1 MSKRRQFTPEQ
12 KVAII
17 RRHLVENVP
26 VSDLCDEFG
35 IHATQYYNWQKQL
48 FENGEGA
55 FARRPNTA
63 NSKRQQNAYE
73 KKIGQL
79 EDKVKD
85 RNEVVAELMQEHVQL
100 KKELG
105 EL

>member
-1 MSKRRQFTPEQ
+1 MSTRKQFTPEQ
-12 KVAII
+12 KVAMV
-17 RRHLVENVP
+17 RRHLIENVP
-26 VSDLCDEFG
+26 VSNLCDEFG

-48 FENGEGA
+48 FENAEGA
-55 FARRPNTA
+55 FARRPNKA
-63 NSKRQQNAYE
+63 NVKRQHNAHE
-73 KKIGQL
+73 KKISQL
-79 EDKVKD
+79 EEKLQG

>member
-1 MSKRRQFTPEQ
+1 MSQRKQYSPDQ
-12 KVAII
+12 KVSIL
-17 RRHLVENVP
+17 RRHLLEDVP

-35 IHATQYYNWQKQL
+35 IHATQYYQWQRQL
-48 FENGEGA
+48 FENGAGA
-55 FARRPNTA
+55 FVRRPNKA
-63 NSKRQQNAYE
+63 NAKRQQNAQE
-73 KKIGQL
+73 KKIDQL
-79 EDKVKD
+79 EKKLQD

>member
-1 MSKRRQFTPEQ
+1 MSKRKQFTPEQ
-12 KVAII
+12 KVAMV
-17 RRHLVENVP
+17 RRHLVENMP
-26 VSDLCDEFG
+26 ISDLCDEFG

-48 FENGEGA
+48 FENGAGA
-55 FARRPNTA
+55 FARRPNKS
-63 NSKRQQNAYE
+63 NVKRQQNTYE

-79 EDKVKD
+79 EEKLQD

-100 KKELG
+100 KKEIG

>member
-1 MSKRRQFTPEQ
+1 MSKRKQFSPEQ
-12 KVAII
+12 KVAMV
-17 RRHLVENVP
+17 RRHLIENVP
-26 VSDLCDEFG
+26 VSDLCDEYG
-35 IHATQYYNWQKQL
+35 IHATQYYSWQKQL
-48 FENGEGA
+48 FENAEGA
-55 FARRPNTA
+55 FARRPNKS
-63 NSKRQQNAYE
+63 NVKRQQNAYE

-79 EDKVKD
+79 ADKLQS

>member
-1 MSKRRQFTPEQ
+1 MSKRKQFTPEQ
-12 KVAII
+12 KVVMV

-26 VSDLCDEFG
+26 VSDLCDELG

-48 FENGEGA
+48 FENGGGG
-55 FARRPNTA
+55 FARRPNKS
-63 NSKRQQNAYE
+63 NLQRQQNVCE

-79 EDKVKD
+79 QDKLQN
-85 RNEVVAELMQEHVQL
+85 RNQVIAELMEENL
-100 KKELG
+100 KAKKANG

>member
-1 MSKRRQFTPEQ
+1 MSKRKQFTPEQ
-12 KVAII
+12 KVAMV
-17 RRHLVENVP
+17 RRHLIENVP
-26 VSDLCDEFG
+26 VSNLCDEFG

-48 FENGEGA
+48 FENAEGA
-55 FARRPNTA
+55 FARRPNKA
-63 NSKRQQNAYE
+63 NVKRQHNAHE
-73 KKIGQL
+73 KKISQL
-79 EDKVKD
+79 EEKLQG

>member
-1 MSKRRQFTPEQ
+1 MSQRKHYSPEQ
-12 KVAII
+12 KVAIV
-17 RRHLVENVP
+17 RRHLLENVP
-26 VSDLCDEFG
+26 VSDLCDEFS
-35 IHATQYYNWQKQL
+35 IHATQYYQWQKQL
-48 FENGEGA
+48 FEHGAGA
-55 FARRPNTA
+55 FARRPNKA
-63 NSKRQQNAYE
+63 NAKRQQNAQD

-79 EDKVKD
+79 EKKLRD

>member
-1 MSKRRQFTPEQ
+1 MSQRKQFTPEQ
-12 KVAII
+12 KVAMV

-35 IHATQYYNWQKQL
+35 MHATQYYNRQKQL
-48 FENGEGA
+48 FENGTGA
-55 FARRPNTA
+55 FERRPNKS
-63 NSKRQQNAYE
+63 NVKRQQNAYD

-79 EDKVKD
+79 EEKLQD

-100 KKELG
+100 KKEIG